1 MLTKHDKRKFLRPEI
16 VAQLNSMLLRA
27 KMVVEGSIIGKH
39 RSPYHGFSVEFAEH
53 RSYGFGDEI
62 RHIDWKLFGKT
73 DRLYIKRYE
82 EETNLSA
89 HLILDISNSMLY
101 GSKKITKLKYANSL
115 IASLAY
121 LMINQQ
127 DATGLVQFSNKINRF
142 ILPKSRPSHLNV
154 ILSQLDDNITEPDTD
169 IEPVLHEMAER
180 ISKRGLIVLCSDLM
194 DNPEKI
200 INGLKHFRHKKQ
212 EVIVFHIFDRKEF
225 EFDFKSR
232 IKFLDMETKQEIDS
246 EPWHIRESYTKL
258 VSDLQKYF
266 RRNCRKNLIDYI
278 PVFSDQSLES
288 CIIEYLNKRKKLS

>member
-1 MLTKHDKRKFLRPEI
+1 
-16 VAQLNSMLLRA
+16 MLLRA

-101 GSKKITKLKYANSL
+101 GSKKTTKLKYANSL
-115 IASLAY
+115 IASLTY

-154 ILSQLDDNITEPDTD
+154 ILSQLDDNLTEPDTN
-169 IEPVLHEMAER
+169 IELVLHEMAER

-225 EFDFKSR
+225 KFDFKSR

-246 EPWHIRESYTKL
+246 EPWHIRDSYTKL

>member
-1 MLTKHDKRKFLRPEI
+1 M
-16 VAQLNSMLLRA
+16 
-27 KMVVEGSIIGKH
+27 
-39 RSPYHGFSVEFAEH
+39 
-53 RSYGFGDEI
+53 
-62 RHIDWKLFGKT
+62 KLF
-73 DRLYIKRYE
+73 
-82 EETNLSA
+82 
-89 HLILDISNSMLY
+89 
-101 GSKKITKLKYANSL
+101 TK
-115 IASLAY
+115 
-121 LMINQQ
+121 
-127 DATGLVQFSNKINRF
+127 
-142 ILPKSRPSHLNV
+142 
-154 ILSQLDDNITEPDTD
+154 LSQLNDKLTEPDTN

-200 INGLKHFRHKKQ
+200 LNGLKHFRHKKQ

-246 EPWHIRESYTKL
+246 EPWHIRDSYTKL